1 MKPVQLV
8 VWAVIAIALIA
19 LVLFYFGGLEQEE
32 TLVEKI
38 KANFVQAENPDN
50 LGNLFYL
57 GEEKI
62 KRDSLITKGMFDLID
77 REVSF
82 ECTSTELCCP
92 MKEDCS
98 KDITWDYDYLKT
110 KNQVRTSVYLRCIKD
125 IVPICRVYV
134 GKRAAQARI
143 IKIDKTQV
151 GSKIILEVATE
162 NSGEFDMAFGSISMI
177 LEKKVGKRWVNTG
190 EEFEEEIINRLGVN
204 AGHIFIIEFETPILG
219 EYRSRVKFE
228 GRNAGFDEE
237 KIEFTFNENT
247 FCKTSTR
254 EETIPFGDKF
264 REIHY
269 CSECNFA
276 YECLA
281 KWNEQDPT
289 TTYELIDE
297 ESVYCL
303 KTTLEGN
310 C

>member
-8 VWAVIAIALIA
+8 VWAVIAIVLIA

-32 TLVEKI
+32 TLVGKI
-38 KANFVQAENPDN
+38 KQNFLQAENPDN

-62 KRDSLITKGMFDLID
+62 ERDSLITKGMFDLLD
-77 REVSF
+77 RELSF

-92 MKEDCS
+92 QNEACN

-134 GKRAAQARI
+134 GKEPAQARI

-162 NSGEFDMAFGSISMI
+162 NSGEFDMAFGNVSML

-190 EEFEEEIINRLGVN
+190 EVFEEQTVNRIAVSF
-204 AGHIFIIEFETPILG
+204 GHIFVIEFETPVIG
-219 EYRSRVKFE
+219 EYRSIITFE
-228 GRNAGFDEE
+228 GQNAGFDEE
-237 KIEFTFNENT
+237 KIEFTFEENT
-247 FCKTSTR
+247 FCKTR
-254 EETIPFGDKF
+254 ENEDTLPFGDEF
-264 REIHY
+264 REMHY
-269 CSECNFA
+269 CSGCNFA

-281 KWNEQDPT
+281 KWNEQDPV
-289 TTYELIDE
+289 TTYELIDK

-303 KTTLEGN
+303 KTTLDGN